1 MADID
6 KALPNEVLDQL
17 EIANEEEQLVKD
29 VQEEAL
35 GNTDVEQIE
44 NEDGSVDINFDPTE
58 NPTENGAGHYENLAE
73 FLPDDVLS
81 SLSSDLNSKYMDY
94 TSSRKDWEKT
104 YTQGLDL
111 LGFKYNQKTEP
122 FQGASGVTHPVLAEA
137 VTQFQALAYKELL
150 PADGPVRTQILGM
163 PTPEKTDQA
172 SRVKDF
178 MNYQIMD
185 QMKEYEPEFDS
196 MLFHLPLS
204 GSTFKKVYYDEMEQR
219 AVSKFVPADDLIVPY
234 TATSLDDAEAII
246 HRIKVSENDLKKQ
259 QVAGFYRNVDLGKPT
274 AGESDVEKKERELE
288 GTKKSREEDVYTIL
302 ECHVDLDLE
311 GFEDSNPETG
321 EPSGIKIPYI
331 VTLEEGSR
339 EILSIKRNYEVGD
352 PLKNKIQYF
361 VHFKFLPG
369 LGFYGFGLIH
379 MIGGLSRTATAAL
392 RQLLDAG
399 TLSNLPAGFKQRGIR
414 IRDDAQ
420 SIQPGEFRDV
430 DAPGGNLRDSFMML
444 PFKEPSQTLLALMGT
459 VVQAGQRFAS
469 IADMQVGDGNQQAAV
484 GTTVALLERGSRT
497 MSAIHKRIYSAL
509 KNEFKLM
516 ARVFKL
522 YLPQEYPYDVVGGQ
536 RMIKQQDFDDRV
548 DILPVADPNIFSQT
562 QRISLAQTEL
572 QLAQSNPQMHNLY
585 NAYRSMY
592 EALGV
597 KNIDSILMKPQPPQ
611 PKDPAL
617 EHIDALAGKPFQAF
631 PGQNHRSHITAH
643 LNFMATNLARN
654 NPMVMSS
661 LEKNIF
667 EHISLMAQ
675 EQVELEFRDEMQ
687 QMQQMQM
694 QMQMQMQNP
703 QMMQMQQNPQMM
715 QQIQMQNQQMQ
726 MQMQE
731 MNQKIESRKAEL
743 VAEMM
748 EEFMQEEQKITSQ
761 FDNDPIAKL
770 RSRELDLRAQENA
783 RKEKE
788 ANEKMDLD
796 KMKTMMNQQ
805 NQDEKLKQN
814 EELAKLRA
822 DTSIEKTILGKT
834 LPNSDQMVPNISI
847 MRKG

>member
-6 KALPNEVLDQL
+6 KALPNEPRKTV
-17 EIANEEEQLVKD
+17 NVPGEEEIQ
-29 VQEEAL
+29 
-35 GNTDVEQIE
+35 EQIVEAIEEQQEAPGPVETVE
-44 NEDGSVDINFDPTE
+44 NEDGSVDINFDPNAASPE
-58 NPTENGAGHYENLAE
+58 GGDEHYANLAE
-73 FLPDDVLS
+73 FLQDDVLS
-81 SLSSDLNSKYMDY
+81 GISSDLNQKYMDY
-94 TSSRKDWEKT
+94 TMSRKDWEKS

-111 LGFKYNQKTEP
+111 LGFKYDQRSEP
-122 FQGASGVTHPVLAEA
+122 FQGASGATHPVLAEA

-150 PADGPVRTQILGM
+150 PADGPVRTQLLGLQ
-163 PTPEKTDQA
+163 TPDKVQQA
-172 SRVKDF
+172 QRVKDY
-178 MNYQIMD
+178 MNYEIMEK
-185 QMKEYEPEFDS
+185 MKEYEPEFDS

-204 GSTFKKVYYDEMEQR
+204 GSTFKKVYYDEVEGR

-246 HRIKVSENDLKKQ
+246 HRVKISENELRKQ
-259 QVAGFYRNVDLGKPT
+259 QVAGFYRDVELGKANDKET
-274 AGESDVEKKERELE
+274 DVEKKERELE
-288 GTKKSREEDVYTIL
+288 GTSKSRDEDVYTLL
-302 ECHVDLDLE
+302 ECHINLDIE
-311 GFEDSNPETG
+311 GFEDVNVETG
-321 EPSGIKIPYI
+321 EPSGIKLPYI
-331 VTLEEGSR
+331 VTLEEGSK
-339 EILSIKRNYEVGD
+339 EILSIKRNYEIGD
-352 PLKNKIQYF
+352 PKKNKIQYF

-399 TLSNLPAGFKQRGIR
+399 TLSNLPAGFKMRGIR

-430 DAPGGNLRDSFMML
+430 DAPGGNLKDSFMML
-444 PFKEPSQTLLALMGT
+444 PFKEPSQTLLALMGV

-469 IADMQVGDGNQQAAV
+469 IADLQVGDGNQQAAV

-509 KNEFKLM
+509 KNEFRIL

-522 YLPQEYPYDVVGGQ
+522 YLPPEYPYDVVGGQ
-536 RMIKQQDFDDRV
+536 KMIKQSDFDDRV

-585 NAYRSMY
+585 QAYRNMY

-597 KNIDSILMKPQPPQ
+597 KNIDSVLVKPKPPA

-617 EHIDALAGKPFQAF
+617 EHIDALAGRPFQAF
-631 PGQNHRSHITAH
+631 PGQDHRAHMTAH
-643 LNFMATNLARN
+643 LNFMATNMARN
-654 NPMVMSS
+654 NPMVMAA

-675 EQVELEFRDEMQ
+675 EQIELEFRQELQQLQVMQ
-687 QMQQMQM
+687 T
-694 QMQMQMQNP
+694 
-703 QMMQMQQNPQMM
+703 QMQQNPMM
-715 QQIQMQNQQMQ
+715 AQQMQ
-726 MQMQE
+726 QQVMQL
-731 MNQKIESRKAEL
+731 NQQIESRKAVL
-743 VAEMM
+743 IAEMM
-748 EEFMQEEQKITSQ
+748 EEFLQVEKKITSQ

-770 RSRELDLRAQENA
+770 RSRELDLRAQENQ
-783 RKEKE
+783 RKEREGKE
-788 ANEKMDLD
+788 RMDLD
-796 KMKTMMNQQ
+796 KMRAMMAQE
-805 NQDEKLKQN
+805 NQDEKLEQN

-822 DTSIEKTILGKT
+822 NTSIEKTILGKT
-834 LPNSDQMVPNISI
+834 LPSSDEMVPDVSI
-847 MRKG
+847 IRRGN